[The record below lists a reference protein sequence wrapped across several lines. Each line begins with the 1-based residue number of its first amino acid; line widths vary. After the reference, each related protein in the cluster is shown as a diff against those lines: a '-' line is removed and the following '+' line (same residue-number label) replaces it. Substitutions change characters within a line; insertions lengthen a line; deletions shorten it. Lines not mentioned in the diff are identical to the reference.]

1 MMKNL
6 FFKDRFYRKLW
17 LLNLKVKIT
26 AKVTQPISF
35 IKAVWRTIKLYKDY
49 PNRWDRYVE
58 LKKVENETEEQRRK
72 EQIIIARSKF
82 IGAAFR
88 INFCQLIEINPEH
101 IKEQKEKN
109 FAEFQQSRKELQEA
123 IEELE
128 GYGESIP
135 EELKFDLLETPI
147 DRFQSI
153 EEWEMF
159 TESFNQKINDF

>member
-1 MMKNL
+1 MRLLLL
-6 FFKDRFYRKLW
+6 FLW
-17 LLNLKVKIT
+17 
-26 AKVTQPISF
+26 
-35 IKAVWRTIKLYKDY
+35 
-49 PNRWDRYVE
+49 
-58 LKKVENETEEQRRK
+58 RRK
-72 EQIIIARSKF
+72 SAQDGLQLQIYFVKFVARVASFYNSATSVEPARK
-82 IGAAFR
+82 
-88 INFCQLIEINPEH
+88 
-101 IKEQKEKN
+101 KEKN